1 MAVADP
7 GSEVASESKVSS
19 ALSCLHGNFFGPASE
34 VPERRRVSDWI
45 RLVFGVIVF
54 SLLLWHHNHESLAE
68 KDIFRVLHALPQGA
82 AGAVHLFYRLGA
94 VWAVAIIVVAVFVGK
109 RRRLARDL
117 LVAGVATLA
126 IARFVVTLD
135 GGTSLGRS
143 LHVIFTAHAY
153 ALEFP
158 ATRVAIM
165 AAIVAAGIPYVTRPT
180 RRLGQAL
187 VLLLFLSAMY
197 VGLSTFDDVAG
208 AVVLGWTVAAATH
221 LVFGSPAGRP
231 TTRHVLAAL
240 AELGVEVKGLK
251 LAPVQPRGATRMV
264 GTDDKG
270 AVRVRI
276 LGRDETDAQ
285 LLNKFW
291 RSVLYRDG
299 GPTLHLTRLEE
310 VGAEAYALLLAQRA
324 GVPAAEVIVAGKAG
338 PGAALLVM
346 RPPAD
351 AVPLADI
358 DPAAVTD
365 EVLSD
370 LWTCVRQLHDAHV
383 VHGQLN
389 CHHVALGPNG
399 VALLDFDR
407 ASGTAVASRRAA
419 DVAELLASTSQ
430 IVGNERAVK
439 AALAGIGAEQ
449 MTAALPVLEPA
460 GLSREIRPPARH
472 GRRRA
477 FAKELL
483 ALRTYAASAL
493 DTSVPPLQEMYRVK
507 PSSVLMAVGTLIG
520 IAVLFNQ
527 VGSPGELWSTI
538 TAANVVWLV
547 TAFALNLL
555 CYLANAIALMGAVPI
570 SLPLV
575 RTTELQLST
584 AFANLAVPGV
594 GGPASMVRFLQ
605 RQGLSLSAA
614 VASGGFLA
622 SFGAIVAQLLLLIL
636 AIELAP
642 KNYNPAPIHMG
653 AIVPVALIALAVIVA
668 IVGVVLGVPR
678 IRKIAMPPTRTALAS
693 VWETLRSPRRM
704 TLLLVGNWAWA
715 LITAGVFVACVAAFG
730 ASVDFWAVLASSII
744 ISAVASLMPI
754 PGGATAVTSV
764 GMSGA
769 LTAAGVPVEAAV
781 AAALVQQLVAIYL
794 PAIPG
799 WFATDDLLKAEYL

>member
-7 GSEVASESKVSS
+7 ASEVASESKVSS
-19 ALSCLHGNFFGPASE
+19 ALSHLPGDFFGPASE
-34 VPERRRVSDWI
+34 VPERRRASDWI
-45 RLVFGVIVF
+45 RLVVGVVLF

-68 KDIFRVLHALPQGA
+68 KDIFRVLRALPQGA
-82 AGAVHLFYRLGA
+82 ASAVHLFYSLGA
-94 VWAVAIIVVAVFVGK
+94 LWAVALIIVTAFVGK

-117 LVAGVATLA
+117 LIAGVAAWA
-126 IARFVVTLD
+126 IARLIIALD
-135 GGTSLGRS
+135 SGTSLGRS
-143 LHVIFTAHAY
+143 LDVIFMGRVH

-158 ATRVAIM
+158 GTRVAIM
-165 AAIVAAGIPYVTRPT
+165 TAVVAAGMPYLTRPT

-187 VLLLFLSAMY
+187 VLFMFLSAMY
-197 VGLSTFDDVAG
+197 LGLSTFDDVAG

-240 AELGVEVKGLK
+240 AELGVEVNGLT
-251 LAPVQPRGATRMV
+251 LAPVQPRGATRFV
-264 GTDDKG
+264 GSDDKG
-270 AVRVRI
+270 AVRVRV

-285 LLNKFW
+285 LLSKFW
-291 RSVLYRDG
+291 RGLLYRDG

-310 VGAEAYALLLAQRA
+310 VGAEAYALLLAERA
-324 GVPAAEVIVAGKAG
+324 GVPAAKVIVAGKAG
-338 PGAALLVM
+338 PGAALLVI
-346 RPPAD
+346 RPPAG
-351 AVPLADI
+351 AVPLADV

-370 LWTCVRQLHDAHV
+370 LWTCVRKLHGAHV
-383 VHGQLN
+383 IHGQLN

-407 ASGTAVASRRAA
+407 ATGTAVASRCAA
-419 DVAELLASTSQ
+419 DVAELLASTAQ
-430 IVGNERAVK
+430 IVGNERAVA

-449 MTAALPVLEPA
+449 LTAALPVLEPA

-483 ALRTYAASAL
+483 ALRTCAASAL
-493 DTSVPPLQEMYRVK
+493 GTSVPPLQEMYRVK

-520 IAVLFNQ
+520 LAVLFNQ
-527 VGSPGELWSTI
+527 VGSPGQLWNTI
-538 TAANVVWLV
+538 TAANVAWLV
-547 TAFALNLL
+547 GAFALNLL
-555 CYLANAIALMGAVPI
+555 CYLANAIALMGAVPK

-584 AFANLAVPGV
+584 SFANLAVPGV
-594 GGPASMVRFLQ
+594 GGPASQVRFLQ

-614 VASGGFLA
+614 VASGGFLM
-622 SFGAIVAQLLLLIL
+622 SFGAIAAQLLLLIL

-642 KNYNPAPIHMG
+642 KDYNPAPIHIG
-653 AIVPVALIALAVIVA
+653 AVVPVALIAVAVIGA
-668 IVGVVLGVPR
+668 IVGIVFGVPR
-678 IRKIAMPPTRTALAS
+678 IRKIAMPPTRTALTS
-693 VWETLRSPRRM
+693 VWETMRSPRRM
-704 TLLLVGNWAWA
+704 TLLLAGNWAWA

-730 ASVDFWAVLASSII
+730 SSVNYWAVMASSII

-781 AAALVQQLVAIYL
+781 AAALLQQLVVIYL

-799 WFATDDLLKAEYL
+799 WFATEDLLKAEYL

>member
-1 MAVADP
+1 MAVAGP
-7 GSEVASESKVSS
+7 GSEVASESKMSA
-19 ALSCLHGNFFGPASE
+19 ALSHLPREFFGPASE
-34 VPERRRVSDWI
+34 LPERRRASDWI
-45 RLVFGVIVF
+45 RLVIGVVVF

-68 KDIFRVLHALPQGA
+68 KDVFQALHALPQGA
-82 AGAVHLFYRLGA
+82 ASAVQLFYGLGA
-94 VWAVAIIVVAVFVGK
+94 VWAVAIIVVVAFVGK
-109 RRRLARDL
+109 RRRLGRDL
-117 LVAGVATLA
+117 LVAGVATWA
-126 IARFVVTLD
+126 IARLIIALEA
-135 GGTSLGRS
+135 GTSFGRG
-143 LHVIFTAHAY
+143 LDVIFTARVY

-158 ATRVAIM
+158 GTRVAIM
-165 AAIVAAGIPYVTRPT
+165 AAIVAVGIPYLSRPV
-180 RRLGQAL
+180 RRLGQVL
-187 VLLLFLSAMY
+187 VLLMFLSAMY
-197 VGLSTFDDVAG
+197 LGLSTFDDVAG

-231 TTRHVLAAL
+231 TIRHVLAAL
-240 AELGVEVKGLK
+240 AELGVEVKGLT

-270 AVRVRI
+270 AVRVRV

-285 LLNKFW
+285 LLSKFW
-291 RSVLYRDG
+291 RSLLYRDG

-310 VGAEAYALLLAQRA
+310 VGAEAYALLLAERA

-338 PGAALLVM
+338 PGAALLVI

-351 AVPLADI
+351 AVPLADV
-358 DPAAVTD
+358 DPAVITD

-370 LWTCVRQLHDAHV
+370 LWKRIRQLHDAHV

-407 ASGTAVASRRAA
+407 ASGTTLASRRAA

-430 IVGNERAVK
+430 IVGNERAVA
-439 AALAGIGAEQ
+439 AALAGVGAEQ
-449 MTAALPVLEPA
+449 LKAALPVLEPA
-460 GLSREIRPPARH
+460 GLSREIRPTARY

-477 FAKELL
+477 FSKELL

-493 DTSVPPLQEMYRVK
+493 DTSVPPLQELYRVK
-507 PSSVLMAVGTLIG
+507 PSSVLMAVGTLVG
-520 IAVLFNQ
+520 LAVLFNQ
-527 VGSPGELWSTI
+527 VGSPGHLWSTI
-538 TAANVVWLV
+538 SAANVGWLV
-547 TAFALNLL
+547 AAFGLNLL
-555 CYLANAIALMGAVPI
+555 NYLAAAIGLMGAVPI
-570 SLPLV
+570 NLPLV
-575 RTTELQLST
+575 RTTELELST
-584 AFANLAVPGV
+584 AFSNLAVPGV
-594 GGPASMVRFLQ
+594 GGPASQVRFLQ

-614 VASGGFLA
+614 VAGGGFLN

-642 KNYNPAPIHMG
+642 KNYNPAPIHLG
-653 AIVPVALIALAVIVA
+653 SIVPVALIAVAVIVA

-678 IRKIAMPPTRTALAS
+678 IRKIAMPPTRTALTA

-715 LITAGVFVACVAAFG
+715 LITATVFVACVAAFG
-730 ASVDFWAVLASSII
+730 SSVNFWAVLASVII
-744 ISAVASLMPI
+744 IGGVASLIPI

-769 LTAAGVPVEAAV
+769 LAAAGVPVEAAV
-781 AAALVQQLVAIYL
+781 AAALVNQLVVIYL

-799 WFATDDLLKAEYL
+799 WFATEDLLKAEYL

>member
-7 GSEVASESKVSS
+7 GSKVGSESKVSS
-19 ALSCLHGNFFGPASE
+19 ALSRLPGDFFGPASE
-34 VPERRRVSDWI
+34 VPERRRASDWI
-45 RLVFGVIVF
+45 RLVVGVLVF
-54 SLLLWHHNHESLAE
+54 SFLLWHHNHESLAE
-68 KDIFRVLHALPQGA
+68 KDIFRVLRALPQWA
-82 AGAVHLFYRLGA
+82 DSALHLFYSLGA
-94 VWAVAIIVVAVFVGK
+94 IWALAIIVVVAFVGE

-117 LVAGVATLA
+117 LVAAAATWAVARLI
-126 IARFVVTLD
+126 IALD
-135 GGTSLGRS
+135 AGTSLGRG
-143 LHVIFTAHAY
+143 LDVIFTARVY
-153 ALEFP
+153 RLEFP
-158 ATRVAIM
+158 GTRVAIVT
-165 AAIVAAGIPYVTRPT
+165 AVVAAGIPYLSRPV
-180 RRLGQAL
+180 RRVGQAL
-187 VLLLFLSAMY
+187 VLLMFLSAMY
-197 VGLSTFDDVAG
+197 LGLSTFTDVAG

-231 TTRHVLAAL
+231 TVRHVLAAL
-240 AELGVEVKGLK
+240 AELGVEVNGLT

-270 AVRVRI
+270 AVRVRV

-285 LLNKFW
+285 VLSKFW
-291 RSVLYRDG
+291 RGLLYRDG

-310 VGAEAYALLLAQRA
+310 VGSEAYALLLAERA

-338 PGAALLVM
+338 PGAALLVL

-351 AVPLADI
+351 AVPLADV

-365 EVLSD
+365 DVLSD
-370 LWTCVRQLHDAHV
+370 LWTCVRRLHEAHV

-389 CHHVALGPNG
+389 CHHVALGPTG
-399 VALLDFDR
+399 VALLDFDI
-407 ASGTAVASRRAA
+407 ASGTTIASRRAA

-430 IVGNERAVK
+430 IVGNERAVA
-439 AALAGIGAEQ
+439 AALAGVGAEQ
-449 MTAALPVLEPA
+449 LKAALPVLEPA

-477 FAKELL
+477 FSKELL
-483 ALRTYAASAL
+483 ELRTCAASGL

-520 IAVLFNQ
+520 LAVLFNQ
-527 VGSPGELWSTI
+527 VGSPGQLWNTI
-538 TAANVVWLV
+538 SAAQVSWLV
-547 TAFALNLL
+547 IAFAVNML
-555 CYLANAIALMGAVPI
+555 CYVANAVALMGAVPTN
-570 SLPLV
+570 LPLV

-584 AFANLAVPGV
+584 SFANLAVPGV
-594 GGPASMVRFLQ
+594 GGPASQVRFLQ

-614 VASGGFLA
+614 VAGGGFLA

-653 AIVPVALIALAVIVA
+653 AIVPMALIAVAVIVA

-678 IRKIAMPPTRTALAS
+678 IRKIALPPTRTALAA
-693 VWETLRSPRRM
+693 VWETMRSPRRM
-704 TLLLVGNWAWA
+704 TLLLSGNWAWA
-715 LITAGVFVACVAAFG
+715 LITAAVFEACVAAFG
-730 ASVDFWAVLASSII
+730 SSVDYWAVLASVII
-744 ISAVASLMPI
+744 ISAVASLVPI

-769 LTAAGVPVEAAV
+769 LAAAGVPIEAAV
-781 AAALVQQLVAIYL
+781 AAALVNQLVVVYL

-799 WFATDDLLKAEYL
+799 WFATEDLLKAEYL

>member
-7 GSEVASESKVSS
+7 GSDVASESRVSS
-19 ALSCLHGNFFGPASE
+19 ALSRLPGDFFGPASE
-34 VPERRRVSDWI
+34 LPERRRASDWI
-45 RLVFGVIVF
+45 RLVVGVVVF
-54 SLLLWHHNHESLAE
+54 SFLLWHHKHESLAE
-68 KDIFRVLHALPQGA
+68 KDVFQALRALPQA
-82 AGAVHLFYRLGA
+82 AASTVHLLYSLGA
-94 VWAVAIIVVAVFVGK
+94 LWAVALIIVAVFVGK

-117 LVAGVATLA
+117 FVAGVATWA
-126 IARFVVTLD
+126 IARVIIALE

-143 LHVIFTAHAY
+143 LDVIFTARVY

-158 ATRVAIM
+158 GTRVAIM
-165 AAIVAAGIPYVTRPT
+165 AAIVAVGIPYLSRPV

-187 VLLLFLSAMY
+187 VLLMFLSAMY
-197 VGLSTFDDVAG
+197 LGLSTLDDVAG

-231 TTRHVLAAL
+231 TIRHVLAAL
-240 AELGVEVKGLK
+240 DELGVEVNGLT
-251 LAPVQPRGATRMV
+251 LASVQPRGATRFV

-270 AVRVRI
+270 AVRVRV

-285 LLNKFW
+285 LLGKFW
-291 RSVLYRDG
+291 RALLYRDG

-310 VGAEAYALLLAQRA
+310 VGAEAYALLLAERA

-338 PGAALLVM
+338 PGAALLVI

-351 AVPLADI
+351 AVPLADV

-365 EVLSD
+365 GVLTD
-370 LWTCVRQLHDAHV
+370 LWTCVRQLHAAHV
-383 VHGQLN
+383 VHGKLN

-399 VALLDFDR
+399 VALLDFDI
-407 ASGTAVASRRAA
+407 ASGTALASRCAA

-430 IVGNERAVK
+430 IVGNERAVA
-439 AALAGIGAEQ
+439 AALAGVGAEQ
-449 MTAALPVLEPA
+449 LTAALPLLEPA

-477 FAKELL
+477 FTKELRE
-483 ALRTYAASAL
+483 LRTYAASAL

-507 PSSVLMAVGTLIG
+507 PSSVLMAVGTLVG
-520 IAVLFNQ
+520 LAVLFNQ
-527 VGSPGELWSTI
+527 VGSPGQLWNTI
-538 TAANVVWLV
+538 TAAQIGWLV
-547 TAFALNLL
+547 AALALNML
-555 CYLANAIALMGAVPI
+555 CYVANAIALMGAVPI
-570 SLPLV
+570 NIPLV

-584 AFANLAVPGV
+584 SFSNLAVPGV
-594 GGPASMVRFLQ
+594 GGPASQVRFLQ

-653 AIVPVALIALAVIVA
+653 SLVPVVLIVVAVIVA

-678 IRKIAMPPTRTALAS
+678 IRKIAMPPTRTALAAM
-693 VWETLRSPRRM
+693 WETMRSPRRM

-730 ASVDFWAVLASSII
+730 ASVDFWAVLASVII
-744 ISAVASLMPI
+744 IGGVASLLPI

-769 LTAAGVPVEAAV
+769 LAAAGVPVEAAV
-781 AAALVQQLVAIYL
+781 AAALVNQLVVAYL

-799 WFATDDLLKAEYL
+799 WFATEDLLKAEYL

>member
-19 ALSCLHGNFFGPASE
+19 ALSRLPGDFFGPASE
-34 VPERRRVSDWI
+34 IPERRRASDWI
-45 RLVFGVIVF
+45 RLAVGLLVF

-68 KDIFRVLHALPQGA
+68 KDVFRALHALPQGA
-82 AGAVHLFYRLGA
+82 APVVHLLYRLGA
-94 VWAVAIIVVAVFVGK
+94 LWAVAIIVAAAFLGK
-109 RRRLARDL
+109 RPRLARDL
-117 LVAGVATLA
+117 LVAGVAA
-126 IARFVVTLD
+126 GVIARIVIAVQ
-135 GGTSLGRS
+135 GGTPLGRS
-143 LHVIFTAHAY
+143 LHVIFTARVY

-165 AAIVAAGIPYVTRPT
+165 AALVAVGIPYVTRPT

-187 VLLLFLSAMY
+187 VLLMFLSAMY
-197 VGLSTFDDVAG
+197 LGLSTFDDVAG
-208 AVVLGWTVAAATH
+208 AVVLGWTVAAAVH
-221 LVFGSPAGRP
+221 LLFGSPAGRP

-240 AELGVEVKGLK
+240 DELGVEVNGLT
-251 LAPVQPRGATRMV
+251 LAPVQPRGATRFV

-270 AVRVRI
+270 AVRVRV

-285 LLNKFW
+285 LLGKFW
-291 RSVLYRDG
+291 RGLLYRDG

-351 AVPLADI
+351 AVPLADV
-358 DPAAVTD
+358 DPSAVTD
-365 EVLSD
+365 EVLAD
-370 LWTCVRQLHDAHV
+370 LWTRVRQLHEAHV
-383 VHGQLN
+383 VHGRLN

-399 VALLDFDR
+399 VALLDFDI
-407 ASGTAVASRRAA
+407 ASGTALASRCAA

-430 IVGNERAVK
+430 IVGDERAVA
-439 AALAGIGAEQ
+439 AALAGVGAEQ
-449 MTAALPVLEPA
+449 LTAALPVLEPA
-460 GLSREIRPPARH
+460 GLSREIRPSARH

-477 FAKELL
+477 FSKELL
-483 ALRTYAASAL
+483 ELRTYAASAL
-493 DTSVPPLQEMYRVK
+493 DTSVPPLQELYRVK
-507 PSSVLMAVGTLIG
+507 PSSILMAVGTLIG
-520 IAVLFNQ
+520 LAVLFNQ

-538 TAANVVWLV
+538 TAANLGWL
-547 TAFALNLL
+547 AAALALNML
-555 CYLANAIALMGAVPI
+555 CYVANAIALMGAVPI
-570 SLPLV
+570 NLPLV

-584 AFANLAVPGV
+584 SFANLAVPGV

-605 RQGLSLSAA
+605 RQGMGLSAA
-614 VASGGFLA
+614 VAAGGFLA
-622 SFGAIVAQLLLLIL
+622 TFGAIVAQLLLLLL

-642 KNYNPAPIHMG
+642 KNYNPAPIHVG

-678 IRKIAMPPTRTALAS
+678 IRKIAMPPARTALAS

-715 LITAGVFVACVAAFG
+715 LVTAGVFVACVAAFG
-730 ASVDFWAVLASSII
+730 ASVNFWAVLASSII

-781 AAALVQQLVAIYL
+781 AAALVNQLVVIYL

-799 WFATDDLLKAEYL
+799 WFATEDLLKAEYL

>member
-1 MAVADP
+1 MAVTEP
-7 GSEVASESKVSS
+7 GSEVASESTMSA
-19 ALSCLHGNFFGPASE
+19 ALSRLPGKFFGPASE
-34 VPERRRVSDWI
+34 MPERRRTSDWI
-45 RLVFGVIVF
+45 RLVVGVVVF
-54 SLLLWHHNHESLAE
+54 SLLLWHHKHESLAE
-68 KDIFRVLHALPQGA
+68 KDIFRVLHSLPQGA
-82 AGAVHLFYRLGA
+82 ASAAHLFYRLGA
-94 VWAVAIIVVAVFVGK
+94 VWAVAIVVVAAFVRK

-117 LVAGVATLA
+117 LVAGAATLA
-126 IARFVVTLD
+126 IARLVIVLD
-135 GGTSLGRS
+135 GEKSWARS
-143 LHVIFTAHAY
+143 LHVIFTARVY
-153 ALEFP
+153 PLEFP
-158 ATRVAIM
+158 ATRVAIL
-165 AAIVAAGIPYVTRPT
+165 AALVAVGIPYVSRPT

-187 VLLLFLSAMY
+187 ILLMFLSAMY
-197 VGLSTFDDVAG
+197 VGVSTFDDVAG
-208 AVVLGWTVAAATH
+208 AVVLGWTVAAAVH

-240 AELGVEVKGLK
+240 GELGVEVNGLT
-251 LAPVQPRGATRMV
+251 LAPVQPRGATRFV
-264 GTDDKG
+264 GSDEHG
-270 AVRVRI
+270 AVRVRV

-285 LLNKFW
+285 LLSKFW
-291 RSVLYRDG
+291 RGLLYRDG

-310 VGAEAYALLLAQRA
+310 VGAEAYALLLAERA
-324 GVPAAEVIVAGKAG
+324 EVPAAEVIVAGKAG

-346 RPPAD
+346 RPPVGV
-351 AVPLADI
+351 VPLADV
-358 DPAAVTD
+358 DPATVTD

-370 LWTCVRQLHDAHV
+370 LWTRVRQLHEAHV

-399 VALLDFDR
+399 VAFLDFDH
-407 ASGTAVASRRAA
+407 ASGTALASRRAA

-430 IVGNERAVK
+430 IVGNERAVA
-439 AALAGIGAEQ
+439 AALAGVGAEQ
-449 MTAALPVLEPA
+449 LKAALPVLEPA

-472 GRRRA
+472 GQRRA

-483 ALRTYAASAL
+483 ELRTCAAAAL

-507 PSSVLMAVGTLIG
+507 PSSVLMAVGTLVG
-520 IAVLFNQ
+520 LAVLFNQ

-538 TAANVVWLV
+538 TAANIGWLV
-547 TAFALNLL
+547 GAFALNLL
-555 CYLANAIALMGAVPI
+555 CYPANAIALMGAVPI
-570 SLPLV
+570 NLPLV

-584 AFANLAVPGV
+584 SFANIAVPGV
-594 GGPASMVRFLQ
+594 GGPASLVRFLQ

-622 SFGAIVAQLLLLIL
+622 SFGAIAAQLLLLIL

-642 KNYNPAPIHMG
+642 KDFNPAPIDVG
-653 AIVPVALIALAVIVA
+653 AIVPVALIALAVVVA

-678 IRKIAMPPTRTALAS
+678 IRKIAMPPARTALAS
-693 VWETLRSPRRM
+693 VWETMRSPRRM
-704 TLLLVGNWAWA
+704 TLLLVGNWVWA
-715 LITAGVFVACVAAFG
+715 LVTAGVFVACVAAFG
-730 ASVDFWAVLASSII
+730 ASVNFWAVLASSII

-781 AAALVQQLVAIYL
+781 AAALVQQLVVIYL

-799 WFATDDLLKAEYL
+799 WFATEDLLRAEYL